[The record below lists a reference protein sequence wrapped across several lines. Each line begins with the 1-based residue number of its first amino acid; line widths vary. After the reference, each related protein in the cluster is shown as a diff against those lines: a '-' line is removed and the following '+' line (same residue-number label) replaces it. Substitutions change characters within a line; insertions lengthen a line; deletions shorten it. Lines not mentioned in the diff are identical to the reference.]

1 MDNEHQH
8 KVFKKN
14 EIENYQLVCVVVP
27 IYNNFDTAK
36 ECIKRVLKFTN
47 LQVQILV
54 IDDGST
60 EGEFNKLEGM
70 DSHRIQYIRNPQ
82 NIGLVESLNNAIE
95 ICDPKD
101 LIILNSD
108 VFVYE
113 DWLENL
119 YLEAYENDLIATVT
133 AMADKGGIASVKVG
147 DRNLEDASEEDFI
160 NINKYLSR
168 KPSNPQISIPVGVGH
183 CLYVKRTALNLV
195 GKFDLRFSPGYGEEV
210 DFCLRCVK
218 IGFIHVLS
226 QKVLVR
232 HKEGVSF
239 GGRRKKLQIMH
250 DKKIED
256 KYEFYRKYLE
266 IFEEIKENKNNL
278 FLNILTFISGFNVL
292 IDGRILENR
301 YKTGTSKVTI
311 SLIEEF
317 AKNKS
322 KKYNYTVITN
332 SRHVSHE
339 ISKLGL
345 STIGI
350 KELNDVIKGANK
362 YDVLI
367 RFDTISFQNELVDI
381 LNWAHKF
388 CYMYL
393 DAIAYDNPFYFK
405 SMDNHDTLRK
415 SHELINLFA
424 DQIYFNSR
432 FALEQFKRIFP
443 VNEIR
448 ENYIVFNGLNQT
460 HQPKVKPIN
469 NEPTILNIGTS
480 FHHKNRSYSIRLH
493 EELIKKIPK
502 AKLVFLGPSPNFG
515 NSLKSDKKL
524 VEELNLEN
532 KIEFLEWVN
541 DHKKQEL
548 IKRADLILSTS
559 NSEGFGL
566 VPFEGIE
573 FGVPSIYPKLHSFR
587 EVLSESPLYLNFLNA
602 KQDCKILEIALTDDS
617 ARQSQLNVLV
627 STASQYKWQRTA
639 NMIENNIAEIF
650 YRNHRSKLNNKF
662 LTNLSESKEII
673 PKIRFINLY
682 SNTIIRVVNKIIKIS
697 DTLKSKLPIKSKLIR
712 AILIQLQRFLH
723 NIKVRIT
730 FPETKFFDNSYYNRQ
745 LSERGL
751 EKGLGFEHF
760 RTVGWRMNLQ
770 ANDWLDTSFYVNTNP
785 DVSEAGLNPLTHY
798 IRYGK
803 NEGRKPNPNES
814 TELNLI
820 HGLNCIINIESLNK
834 EFYSRI
840 YMKLG
845 DNCKITIG
853 KIESLNTA
861 LTIVAESESEV
872 VIGSNI
878 KINGPVTIAVGEN
891 SRVSIGD
898 DCLFA
903 RSTIR
908 TGDSHKVLN
917 KLNKSI
923 LNNSKNVNIGDRVW
937 VAEDAQILKGATIG
951 DDSVVGAGSVVTK
964 TFQANQ
970 VLAGNPARVVRDNI
984 IWEQ

>member
-1 MDNEHQH
+1 MI
-8 KVFKKN
+8 KKN
-14 EIENYQLVCVVVP
+14 ELKVYESVCVVVP
-27 IYNNFDTAK
+27 VYNNFDIAK
-36 ECIKRVLKFTN
+36 ECIKQILKFTN
-47 LQVQILV
+47 PHVQILV

-60 EGEFNKLEGM
+60 EGEFRKLEEMG
-70 DSHRIQYIRNPQ
+70 SHRIQHIRNPR
-82 NIGLVESLNNAIE
+82 NVGLVGSLNNALE

-113 DWLENL
+113 NWLENL
-119 YLEAYENDLIATVT
+119 HLEAYENDLIATVT
-133 AMADKGGIASVKVG
+133 AMADKGGIASVQIG
-147 DRNLEDASEEDFI
+147 NRNLEDASEEDFI
-160 NINKYLSR
+160 NINNYLSGI
-168 KPSNPQISIPVGVGH
+168 PSNPQISIPVGVGH

-256 KYEFYRKYLE
+256 KYEFYGKYLE
-266 IFEEIKENKNNL
+266 TFEEMKENKNNL
-278 FLNILTFISGFNVL
+278 FLKILTFISGFNVL

-301 YKTGTSKVTI
+301 HKTGTSKVAI
-311 SLIEEF
+311 SLIEVF

-332 SRHVSHE
+332 NRHVSDE
-339 ISKLGL
+339 MSKLGL

-367 RFDTISFQNELVDI
+367 RFDIISIQNELVDI
-381 LNWAHKF
+381 LNWAHKL

-405 SMDNHDTLRK
+405 SMDDYVTLRK

-432 FALEQFKRIFP
+432 FASDQFKRIFSA
-443 VNEIR
+443 NEIS

-460 HQPKVKPIN
+460 YQSKAKTIN
-469 NEPTILNIGTS
+469 NEPTILNIGTA

-524 VEELNLEN
+524 VKELNLEN
-532 KIEFLEWVN
+532 NIEFLEWVN
-541 DHKKQEL
+541 EHQKQEL
-548 IKRADLILSTS
+548 IKSSDLILSTS

-566 VPFEGIE
+566 SPFEGLE
-573 FGVPSIYPKLHSFR
+573 FGVPSISPQLHSFR
-587 EVLSESPLYLNFLNA
+587 EVLAESPSYLNFLNV
-602 KQDCKILEIALTDDS
+602 KQDCKILEMALTNDS
-617 ARQSQLNVLV
+617 TRQSQLNALL
-627 STASQYKWQRTA
+627 SIASQYKWQKTA
-639 NMIENNIAEIF
+639 NMIENNLAEIF
-650 YRNHRSKLNNKF
+650 HRNHRNKLNSKF
-662 LTNLSESKEII
+662 LNNFSESKEII
-673 PKIRFINLY
+673 QKIRYINLY
-682 SNTIIRVVNKIIKIS
+682 SLTITRVVNKFIKIS

-723 NIKVRIT
+723 KIEVRIT

-751 EKGLGFEHF
+751 EKGLGFDHF

-798 IRYGK
+798 IKYGK

-814 TELNLI
+814 NELNLI
-820 HGLNCIINIESLNK
+820 HGLNCTINIESLNK

-840 YMKLG
+840 YLKLG

-861 LTIVAESESEV
+861 LTIVAESDSEV
-872 VIGSNI
+872 VMGSNI
-878 KINGPVTIAVGEN
+878 KINGPLTINVGEN
-891 SRVSIGD
+891 SKVSIGD

-908 TGDSHKVLN
+908 TGDFHKVLD
-917 KLNKSI
+917 KSNKSI

-937 VAEDAQILKGATIG
+937 IAEDAQILKGATIG
-951 DDSVVGAGSVVTK
+951 DESVVGAGSIVTK
-964 TFQANQ
+964 SFHANQ
-970 VLAGNPARVVRDNI
+970 VLAGNPARVVKENI

>member
-8 KVFKKN
+8 KVIKKN

-70 DSHRIQYIRNPQ
+70 DSHRIQHIRNPQ

-133 AMADKGGIASVKVG
+133 AMADKGGIASVQVG
-147 DRNLEDASEEDFI
+147 DRNLGDTSEEDFI

-168 KPSNPQISIPVGVGH
+168 IPSNSQISIPVGVGH

-195 GKFDLRFSPGYGEEV
+195 GKFDLRYSPGYGEEV

-218 IGFIHVLS
+218 IGFIHVIS

-239 GGRRKKLQIMH
+239 GGRRKKLQITH
-250 DKKIED
+250 DKKIEE
-256 KYEFYRKYLE
+256 KYKFYRKYLE
-266 IFEEIKENKNNL
+266 SFDENKENKINL
-278 FLNILTFISGFNVL
+278 FLKILTFTSGFNVL

-301 YKTGTSKVTI
+301 YKTGTSKVAI

-332 SRHVSHE
+332 NRHVSDE
-339 ISKLGL
+339 MSKLGL
-345 STIGI
+345 STVGI
-350 KELNDVIKGANK
+350 KELNDVIKGENK

-367 RFDTISFQNELVDI
+367 RFDMISSQNELVAI

-405 SMDNHDTLRK
+405 SMDDFVTLRK

-424 DQIYFNSR
+424 DQVYFNSR
-432 FALEQFKRIFP
+432 FASEQFKRIFSA
-443 VNEIR
+443 NEIS
-448 ENYIVFNGLNQT
+448 ENFIVFNGLNQT
-460 HQPKVKPIN
+460 HHSKVKPN
-469 NEPTILNIGTS
+469 NNKPTILNIGTS
-480 FHHKNRSYSIRLH
+480 FHHKNRNYSIRLH
-493 EELIKKIPK
+493 KELIKKIPK

-515 NSLKSDKKL
+515 NSLESDKKL

-532 KIEFLEWVN
+532 NIEFLEWVN
-541 DHKKQEL
+541 EHEKQEL
-548 IKRADLILSTS
+548 IMSSDLILSTS

-566 VPFEGIE
+566 SPYEGLE
-573 FGVPSIYPKLHSFR
+573 FGVPSISPQLHSFR
-587 EVLSESPLYLNFLNA
+587 EILSESTLYLNFLNV
-602 KQDCKILEIALTDDS
+602 KQDCKILEKALTIES
-617 ARQSQLNVLV
+617 ARQSQLNSLL
-627 STASQYKWQRTA
+627 STAGQYKWQKTA

-650 YRNHRSKLNNKF
+650 HKNHRKNLNSKF
-662 LTNLSESKEII
+662 LINLSESKEII
-673 PKIRFINLY
+673 QKIRFIDVYKY
-682 SNTIIRVVNKIIKIS
+682 SVIRVVNKFIKIL
-697 DTLKSKLPIKSKLIR
+697 DTLKSKLSLKNKLIR
-712 AILIQLQRFLH
+712 VVLNKLHRIL
-723 NIKVRIT
+723 NNVKVKFT
-730 FPETKFFDNSYYNRQ
+730 FPESKFFDNSYYNKQ

-751 EKGLGFEHF
+751 EKGLGFDHF

-770 ANDWLDTSFYVNTNP
+770 ANDWLDTYFYVNTNP

-798 IRYGK
+798 IKYGK

-814 TELNLI
+814 KDLNLI

-908 TGDSHKVLN
+908 TEDSHKVLS